1 MTDKAPAPTQAQ
13 AQAQAPTDPASVGAV
28 APPVDPTRD
37 GSLTARIIYVCAIAF
52 SAYQIWF
59 AAFTPLPSLVAR
71 SIHVGFL
78 LLIAF
83 LTLRATSAG
92 NDRHTPWY
100 DWLFAMTG
108 FALGFYHLAL
118 ADEIILRYEPTTL
131 DTIVG
136 AITIA
141 LVFEGAR
148 RAMGIGLA
156 VVCGAFL
163 LWGFFGH
170 LLPPPFNH
178 RGFDGGQILMQMY
191 LGTEGIYGTPIFVS
205 ATYLFL
211 FVLFGT
217 FLQQAGMVGLFN
229 DIAMGTVGHTKG
241 GPAKVAVVSS
251 AIMGTISGSGI
262 ANVVTTGMF
271 TIPLMKRFGY
281 KPAFAG
287 AVEAT
292 ASMGGQI
299 MPPVM
304 GAVAFIM
311 AETVG
316 VPYLEVVKAA
326 TIPAILYFAA
336 VLWMV
341 HLEAGRGRLRGLPK
355 EDCPSPW
362 AAVRRNWYLMLPLVI
377 LVYLLF
383 TGYTPLFAGTI
394 GLLMTVVLILGAS
407 AAAQVGPVAV
417 KALVWIFVGIASSA
431 FFTLG
436 PMAVFGVIAALVA
449 VLAFRHGGRETIR
462 LCLDSMAEG
471 ARNAVG
477 VGLACAV
484 VGVIIA
490 VLTLTGLAVT
500 VGGAI
505 VDIGRASLFL
515 SLLLTM
521 LTCIVLGMGI
531 PSIPNY
537 IITSSIAGPIL
548 AELGVPIVVAHM
560 FVFYFGIMAN
570 LTPPVALAAFAAAP
584 IARAGAME
592 ISLWSLRIA
601 IAGFV
606 LPFMAVYAPALMMQG
621 ESWFAVV
628 YITIKAVIAIGL
640 WGAATI
646 GYLAARMTWPERL
659 WATAAA
665 FSLVVAKPVTDEV
678 GLALAVTLVGWHLW
692 RTRRAARKAGT
703 A

>member
-1 MTDKAPAPTQAQ
+1 MSDTAPP
-13 AQAQAPTDPASVGAV
+13 QAPTDPASAGA
-28 APPVDPTRD
+28 AAATTDPTRD
-37 GSLTARIIYVCAIAF
+37 GSVNAWVIYACAIAF
-52 SAYQIWF
+52 SVFQIWF
-59 AAFTPLPSLVAR
+59 AAFTPLQSLVAR

-83 LTLRATSAG
+83 LTLRATSRHD
-92 NDRHTPWY
+92 NRHTPWY
-100 DWLFAMTG
+100 DWLFAVTG
-108 FALGFYHLAL
+108 FVLGFYHLVF

-156 VVCGAFL
+156 VICGTFL

-170 LLPPPFNH
+170 LLPPPLNH
-178 RGFDGGQILMQMY
+178 RGFDAGQILMQLY

-251 AIMGTISGSGI
+251 GIMGTISGSGI

-311 AETVG
+311 AETIG

-341 HLEAGRGRLRGLPK
+341 HLEAGRARLRGLPK

-362 AAVRRNWYLMLPLVI
+362 ASLRRNWYLLLPLVI

-383 TGYTPLFAGTI
+383 AGYTPLFAGTI
-394 GLLMTVVLILGAS
+394 GLLMTIVLILGAS
-407 AAAQVGPVAV
+407 TAAQIGPVALKVVVWVFIGIAASAFFTFGPVAV
-417 KALVWIFVGIASSA
+417 FAL
-431 FFTLG
+431 
-436 PMAVFGVIAALVA
+436 IAALVA
-449 VLAFRHGGRETIR
+449 ILAFRHGGRETIR

-505 VDIGRASLFL
+505 VAIGKASLFL
-515 SLLLTM
+515 SLVLTM
-521 LTCIVLGMGI
+521 LTCIILGMGI

-548 AELGVPIVVAHM
+548 AQLGVPIVVAHM

-592 ISLWSLRIA
+592 ISMWCLRIA

-606 LPFMAVYAPALMMQG
+606 LPFMAVYAPALMLQG
-621 ESWFAVV
+621 EGWFGVAYITFKAVV
-628 YITIKAVIAIGL
+628 AIAL
-640 WGAATI
+640 WGAAAI
-646 GYLAARMTWPERL
+646 GYLAARMSWLERL

-665 FSLVVAKPVTDEV
+665 FSLVVAQPLTDEI
-678 GLALAVTLVGWHLW
+678 GLALSATLIAWHLW
-692 RTRRAARKAGT
+692 RVRRAATGT
-703 A
+703 GTGTGAA

>member
-1 MTDKAPAPTQAQ
+1 MTTAPTKV
-13 AQAQAPTDPASVGAV
+13 APTDPASVEAAAV
-28 APPVDPTRD
+28 PPDPTRD
-37 GSLTARIIYVCAIAF
+37 GSLNARIIYVCAIAF
-52 SAYQIWF
+52 SVYQIWF

-71 SIHVGFL
+71 AIHVGFL

-83 LTLRATSAG
+83 LTLRATTSQQ
-92 NDRHTPWY
+92 DRHTPWY
-100 DWLFAMTG
+100 DWVFGITG
-108 FALGFYHLAL
+108 FVLAFYHLVL

-131 DTIVG
+131 DMIVG
-136 AITIA
+136 TITIA

-148 RAMGIGLA
+148 RAMGLGLA
-156 VVCGAFL
+156 VVCGIFL
-163 LWGFFGH
+163 LWGYFGQA
-170 LLPPPFNH
+170 LPPPFNH
-178 RGFDGGQILMQMY
+178 RGFDGGQLLMQMF

-341 HLEAGRGRLRGLPK
+341 HLEAGRGALRGLPK

-362 AAVRRNWYLMLPLVI
+362 GAIREKWFLMLPLVI

-394 GLLMTVVLILGAS
+394 GLLMTVVMILGSSVAAS
-407 AAAQVGPVAV
+407 VGPVALRV
-417 KALVWIFVGIASSA
+417 VFWVFIGIAASA
-431 FFTLG
+431 FFTYG
-436 PMAVFGVIAALVA
+436 AVAVFILIAALIA
-449 VLAFRHGGRETIR
+449 VLALRTGGRATLR

-490 VLTLTGLAVT
+490 VLTLTGMAVT

-505 VDIGRASLFL
+505 VDVGRASLFL
-515 SLLLTM
+515 SLVLTM

-548 AELGVPIVVAHM
+548 VELGVPIVVAHM

-592 ISLWSLRIA
+592 ISWWCLRIA

-606 LPFMAVYAPALMMQG
+606 LPFMAVYAPALMLQSD
-621 ESWFAVV
+621 SWLAVG
-628 YITIKAVIAIGL
+628 YITVKAVISIGL
-640 WGAATI
+640 WGAATVGFLSI
-646 GYLAARMTWPERL
+646 RMTWLERI

-665 FSLVVAKPVTDEV
+665 FFLVVAKPITDEV
-678 GLALAVTLVGWHLW
+678 GLALAVTLIGWHLW
-692 RTRRAARKAGT
+692 RARKLART

>member
-1 MTDKAPAPTQAQ
+1 MTPVPPKV
-13 AQAQAPTDPASVGAV
+13 APTDPASVEV
-28 APPVDPTRD
+28 AAMPPDPTRD
-37 GSLTARIIYVCAIAF
+37 GSLNARIIYVCAIAF
-52 SAYQIWF
+52 SVYQIWF
-59 AAFTPLPSLVAR
+59 ASFTPLPSLVAR
-71 SIHVGFL
+71 AIHVGFL
-78 LLIAF
+78 LLVAF
-83 LTLRATSAG
+83 LTLRATASQQ
-92 NDRHTPWY
+92 DRHTPWY
-100 DWLFAMTG
+100 DWIFALTG
-108 FALGFYHLAL
+108 FVLAFYHLVL

-131 DTIVG
+131 DMVVG
-136 AITIA
+136 TITIA

-156 VVCGAFL
+156 VVCGVFL
-163 LWGFFGH
+163 LWGFFGDM
-170 LLPPPFNH
+170 LPAPFNH
-178 RGFDGGQILMQMY
+178 RGFDSGQLLMQLF

-251 AIMGTISGSGI
+251 GIMGTISGSGI

-341 HLEAGRGRLRGLPK
+341 HLEAGRASLRGLPK

-362 AAVRRNWYLMLPLVI
+362 GAIRRKWFLMLPLVI

-394 GLLMTVVLILGAS
+394 GLLMTIVLILGSS
-407 AAAQVGPVAV
+407 AAAQAGPVALKMLFWV
-417 KALVWIFVGIASSA
+417 FIGIGASA
-431 FFTLG
+431 FFTYG
-436 PMAVFGVIAALVA
+436 PMAVFVLIAALVA
-449 VLAFRHGGRETIR
+449 ALAFRTGGRATIR

-490 VLTLTGLAVT
+490 VLSLTGLAVT

-505 VDIGRASLFL
+505 VDVGRTSLFL
-515 SLLLTM
+515 SLVLTM

-548 AELGVPIVVAHM
+548 VELGVPIVVAHM

-592 ISLWSLRIA
+592 ISVWCLRIA

-606 LPFMAVYAPALMMQG
+606 LPFMAVYAPALMMQSD
-621 ESWFAVV
+621 SWVAIL
-628 YITIKAVIAIGL
+628 YITFKAVIAIGL
-640 WGAATI
+640 WGAASI
-646 GYLAARMTWPERL
+646 GFLSVRMTWAERL

-665 FSLVVAKPVTDEV
+665 FSLVIAQPITDEV
-678 GLALAVTLVGWHLW
+678 GLALAVTLIGWHLW
-692 RTRRAARKAGT
+692 RARKQTQT

>member
-1 MTDKAPAPTQAQ
+1 MTALDQTKATAPAAAAAEPE
-13 AQAQAPTDPASVGAV
+13 PA
-28 APPVDPTRD
+28 DPTRD
-37 GSLTARIIYVCAIAF
+37 GSWNARIIYVCAIAF

-59 AAFTPLPSLVAR
+59 ASFTPLPSLVAR

-83 LTLRATSAG
+83 LTLRASAAQAG
-92 NDRHTPWY
+92 RHTPWY
-100 DWLFAMTG
+100 DWIFAVTG
-108 FALGFYHLAL
+108 FALSFYHLVYAKDL
-118 ADEIILRYEPTTL
+118 ILRFDPTTT
-131 DTIVG
+131 DMIVG
-136 AITIA
+136 WITVA
-141 LVFEGAR
+141 LVFEAAR
-148 RAMGIGLA
+148 RAMGLGL
-156 VVCGAFL
+156 V
-163 LWGFFGH
+163 WGFFGH
-170 LLPPPFNH
+170 LLPAPLNH
-178 RGFDGGQILMQMY
+178 RGFDGEQILMQ
-191 LGTEGIYGTPIFVS
+191 LFIGTQGIYGTPIFVS

-229 DIAMGTVGHTKG
+229 DIALGTVGHTKG

-251 AIMGTISGSGI
+251 GIMGTISGSGI

-281 KPAFAG
+281 RAPFAG

-316 VPYLEVVKAA
+316 VPYVEVVKAA
-326 TIPAILYFAA
+326 TIPAILYFGT

-341 HLEAGRGRLRGLPK
+341 HLEAGRAKLAGLPK
-355 EDCPSPW
+355 EDCPRPW
-362 AAVRRNWYLMLPLVI
+362 AAIREKWFLMTPLAI

-394 GLLMTVVLILGAS
+394 GLLMTIVLILAAS
-407 AAAQVGPVAV
+407 TAASIGQT
-417 KALVWIFVGIASSA
+417 ALRMVFWVFVGIAASGFFKFGPWA
-431 FFTLG
+431 VFTL
-436 PMAVFGVIAALVA
+436 IAALA
-449 VLAFRHGGRETIR
+449 GVLAFRHGGRQTLR
-462 LCLDSMAEG
+462 LCMDSMAEG

-490 VLTLTGLAVT
+490 VLSLTGLAVSI
-500 VGGAI
+500 GGAI
-505 VDIGRASLFL
+505 VELGRTSLFL
-515 SLLLTM
+515 SLVLTM

-548 AELGVPIVVAHM
+548 VELGVPIIVAHM

-592 ISLWSLRIA
+592 ISIWCLRIA

-606 LPFMAVYAPALMMQG
+606 LPFMAVYAPALMMQ
-621 ESWFAVV
+621 SDDPVAIVYIVFKAVV
-628 YITIKAVIAIGL
+628 AIGL

-646 GYLAARMTWPERL
+646 GFLAVKMHWYERI
-659 WATAAA
+659 WASVAA
-665 FSLVVAKPVTDEV
+665 FTLVVAQPVTDEV
-678 GLALAVTLVGWHLW
+678 GLGLAVTFVGWHLW
-692 RTRRAARKAGT
+692 RARRQKAALDSTSGGA
-703 A
+703 AA